1 MEIILSILAI
11 AVIVAIVLNYKKE
24 EVESHS
30 DTPVDN
36 TPTPIEDESVK
47 PEKPKQI

>member
-1 MEIILSILAI
+1 MEIILSLIVV
-11 AVIVAIVLNYKKE
+11 AVIAALVLNYKKVNKE
-24 EVESHS
+24 LHS